1 MTEPDANNVMNKD
14 WAKIAC
20 KLRQN
25 NRFLSKKVVHLEQ
38 ALADSQE
45 KLRSSVGVLN
55 ADPLS
60 SSSENV
66 SQELILSLLEEIAAS
81 HECAE
86 HQQMLIDLSQQLEA
100 SQERVAQLERE
111 CALRQEEYH
120 EQTHQLMAAQAQV
133 KALVRL
139 RPVDKCES
147 DSVKGAIAEPSTSA
161 PATPTQIQPW
171 SERVV
176 EEKLSQRIA
185 VGVAQTL
192 EEELTATTVAAHSIS
207 STSPASYAPR
217 GKVASLA
224 QTGTSSLP
232 SYRLQ
237 ATKSRKPTTI
247 QLPQFLQSRS

>member
-1 MTEPDANNVMNKD
+1 MKVVMNKD

-20 KLRQN
+20 KLRQD

-45 KLRSSVGVLN
+45 KLRSSLGVLN

-66 SQELILSLLEEIAAS
+66 SQDLILSLIQEIAAS
-81 HECAE
+81 HECVE

-111 CALRQEEYH
+111 CALRQEEYN
-120 EQTHQLMAAQAQV
+120 EQTHQLRAAQAQV
-133 KALVRL
+133 QALVRL
-139 RPVDKCES
+139 RPVNQCKS

-161 PATPTQIQPW
+161 PATPTKIQPW

-176 EEKLSQRIA
+176 EEKLGNRIA
-185 VGVAQTL
+185 VGIAQTL
-192 EEELTATTVAAHSIS
+192 EEELSTATVAAHTIA
-207 STSPASYAPR
+207 STSPVSHPPR
-217 GKVASLA
+217 EKVVSQS
-224 QTGTSSLP
+224 QTGTFSLP

-237 ATKSRKPTTI
+237 TTKPRKPTTI
-247 QLPQFLQSRS
+247 QLPEFLQSRS

>member
-20 KLRQN
+20 KLRQD

-60 SSSENV
+60 SSENV

-86 HQQMLIDLSQQLEA
+86 HQQMLIDLAQQLEA

-111 CALRQEEYH
+111 CALRQEEYY

-133 KALVRL
+133 QALVHL
-139 RPVDKCES
+139 RPVNKCES
-147 DSVKGAIAEPSTSA
+147 NSVKRAIAEPSTSA
-161 PATPTQIQPW
+161 PATPTKIQPW

-176 EEKLSQRIA
+176 EEKLGQRIA
-185 VGVAQTL
+185 VGIAQTL
-192 EEELTATTVAAHSIS
+192 EGELTAATVAENSIS
-207 STSPASYAPR
+207 STSSASHPPR
-217 GKVASLA
+217 EKVVSLA

-237 ATKSRKPTTI
+237 TTKSRKPTSI
-247 QLPQFLQSRS
+247 QLPEFLQSRS

>member
-1 MTEPDANNVMNKD
+1 MKVVMNKD

-20 KLRQN
+20 KLRQD

-66 SQELILSLLEEIAAS
+66 SQELILSLIQEIAAS
-81 HECAE
+81 HDCVE

-111 CALRQEEYH
+111 CALRQEEYN
-120 EQTHQLMAAQAQV
+120 EQTHQLMAAKAQV
-133 KALVRL
+133 QALVRL
-139 RPVDKCES
+139 RPVNQCKS
-147 DSVKGAIAEPSTSA
+147 DSVKGAITEPSTSV
-161 PATPTQIQPW
+161 PATPTKILPW

-176 EEKLSQRIA
+176 EEKLGNRIA
-185 VGVAQTL
+185 VGIAQTL
-192 EEELTATTVAAHSIS
+192 EELTAATVTENSIS

-217 GKVASLA
+217 EKVVSQA
-224 QTGTSSLP
+224 QTGTSLP

-237 ATKSRKPTTI
+237 TTKPRKPTTI
-247 QLPQFLQSRS
+247 QLPEFLQSR

>member
-1 MTEPDANNVMNKD
+1 MNKD

-20 KLRQN
+20 KLRQD

-45 KLRSSVGVLN
+45 KLRSSVGVLH
-55 ADPLS
+55 ADPL

-66 SQELILSLLEEIAAS
+66 SQELILSLIQEIAAS
-81 HECAE
+81 HDCVE
-86 HQQMLIDLSQQLEA
+86 HQQLLIDLSQQLEA

-111 CALRQEEYH
+111 CALRQEEYN
-120 EQTHQLMAAQAQV
+120 EQTHQLMAAKAQV
-133 KALVRL
+133 QALVRL
-139 RPVDKCES
+139 RPVNKCES

-161 PATPTQIQPW
+161 PATPTKIQPW

-176 EEKLSQRIA
+176 EEKLGNRIA
-185 VGVAQTL
+185 VGIAQTL
-192 EEELTATTVAAHSIS
+192 ELTTATVTENSIS
-207 STSPASYAPR
+207 STSPAYAPR
-217 GKVASLA
+217 EKVVSQA

-237 ATKSRKPTTI
+237 TTKPRKPTTI
-247 QLPQFLQSRS
+247 QLPEFLQSR

>member
-20 KLRQN
+20 KLRQD

-66 SQELILSLLEEIAAS
+66 SQELILSLIQEIAAS
-81 HECAE
+81 HECVE
-86 HQQMLIDLSQQLEA
+86 HQQMLIDLSQKLEA

-111 CALRQEEYH
+111 CALRQEEYN

-133 KALVRL
+133 QALVHL

-147 DSVKGAIAEPSTSA
+147 DSVKRVIAEPSTSA
-161 PATPTQIQPW
+161 PATPTQILPW

-176 EEKLSQRIA
+176 EEKLGNRIA
-185 VGVAQTL
+185 VGIAQTL
-192 EEELTATTVAAHSIS
+192 EELTAATVTENSIS

-217 GKVASLA
+217 EKVVSPA
-224 QTGTSSLP
+224 QTDTSSLP

-237 ATKSRKPTTI
+237 TTKPRKPTTI
-247 QLPQFLQSRS
+247 QLPEFLQSRS